1 MKKIILLLTAVSVIL
16 SASACSSPQKSESL
30 SVTGMYFDTV
40 VTVEAWSTD
49 RETLEH
55 CMEMCETYEQ
65 MLSAHI
71 ETSEVSA
78 INRAEGKPVTVSEE
92 TADLIELGCSYGRL
106 SGGLFDITIAPA
118 SSLWNFHNS
127 ENPCIPDAGE
137 LSEAV
142 SHIDY
147 RCVQVDGCTVT
158 LTDPEAAIDLG
169 GIAKGYIADRI
180 KEYLES
186 EGVEHAL
193 INLGGNMLAVG
204 GRYDG
209 TDFQI
214 GIQKPFAQT
223 GTVLAAVSVSD
234 QSIVSSGN
242 YERYFEQNGKIY
254 HHILDPGTGYPA
266 DTGLYQVTIISD
278 SSAQGDALS
287 TTCFL
292 LGLDKGMELI
302 QSLDGV
308 EAVFVTSDMEIHVSG
323 ENIPVQIL

>member
-1 MKKIILLLTAVSVIL
+1 
-16 SASACSSPQKSESL
+16 
-30 SVTGMYFDTV
+30 
-40 VTVEAWSTD
+40 
-49 RETLEH
+49 
-55 CMEMCETYEQ
+55 
-65 MLSAHI
+65 
-71 ETSEVSA
+71 
-78 INRAEGKPVTVSEE
+78 
-92 TADLIELGCSYGRL
+92 
-106 SGGLFDITIAPA
+106 
-118 SSLWNFHNS
+118 
-127 ENPCIPDAGE
+127 
-137 LSEAV
+137 
-142 SHIDY
+142 
-147 RCVQVDGCTVT
+147 
-158 LTDPEAAIDLG
+158 
-169 GIAKGYIADRI
+169 
-180 KEYLES
+180 
-186 EGVEHAL
+186 
-193 INLGGNMLAVG
+193 MLAVG

-234 QSIVSSGN
+234 QSVVSSGN

-308 EAVFVTSDMEIHVSG
+308 EAVFVTSDMEIHVSS